1 VPAGKKKW
9 KEGRKEG
16 RGGGAHN
23 LAIEVAKAAEGKKA
37 RARAPS
43 SGVACSLAK
52 LGELVALGVE
62 QSRTCRHVCVTASVH
77 VATRSSSSSTTTTT
91 TSTTTHEAPFRLR
104 EGRGRA
110 AEQGMRIERR
120 RRRRRRIG
128 RRGAQP

>member
-1 VPAGKKKW
+1 M
-9 KEGRKEG
+9 EGRKEG

-77 VATRSSSSSTTTTT
+77 VATRSSSSTTTT

-120 RRRRRRIG
+120 RRRRG